1 LPCGSSVMSILLRP
15 AGQRC
20 LRGQLSSNVRQ
31 HKKPR
36 SEAMCSLLSRRTNA
50 RAPVSAAIAR
60 AWVSCPTLQ
69 GRLRGVTASQ
79 RSHPTLGCSASRS
92 ASPEPGS
99 PLSVRAWCRRQT
111 SVCGF
116 AVGLPWRRTWTRR
129 CSPSR
134 RLTIRTSLVSLL
146 MPAHAGCTVLPN
158 PSLKLTR
165 YGMRRKPGP
174 RHMVHHRSPGLQRM
188 PPRAA

>member
-1 LPCGSSVMSILLRP
+1 VCG
-15 AGQRC
+15 AFGTFAHQAYTAC

-31 HKKPR
+31 HKKNR
-36 SEAMCSLLSRRTNA
+36 AEAMCSFLDRRMRKSFGQYADRSYLGLLLG
-50 RAPVSAAIAR
+50 
-60 AWVSCPTLQ
+60 LQ
-69 GRLRGVTASQ
+69 SRLRSLSASE

-92 ASPEPGS
+92 AALELDP

-111 SVCGF
+111 SNCGF
-116 AVGLPWRRTWTRR
+116 AVRLPWRRTWTHGG
-129 CSPSR
+129 SPA
-134 RLTIRTSLVSLL
+134 RLLGLHTSPVSVLS
-146 MPAHAGCTVLPN
+146 PAHAGCTVLPN

-165 YGMRRKPGP
+165 YGMRCKPGP

>member
-1 LPCGSSVMSILLRP
+1 MASSLPRP
-15 AGQRC
+15 SAVC

-36 SEAMCSLLSRRTNA
+36 SEAMCSFLSRRTNA
-50 RAPVSAAIAR
+50 RAPASAAIIR
-60 AWVSCPTLQ
+60 AWVFCPTLQ

-92 ASPEPGS
+92 AKLEPGS

-111 SVCGF
+111 SYCGF
-116 AVGLPWRRTWTRR
+116 AVRLPWRRTWTHRGSLAR
-129 CSPSR
+129 LLGLHTSPASI
-134 RLTIRTSLVSLL
+134 LS
-146 MPAHAGCTVLPN
+146 PAHAGRTVLPN

-165 YGMRRKPGP
+165 YGRRCKPGP
-174 RHMVHHRSPGLQRM
+174 RHMVHHRVPGLQRP